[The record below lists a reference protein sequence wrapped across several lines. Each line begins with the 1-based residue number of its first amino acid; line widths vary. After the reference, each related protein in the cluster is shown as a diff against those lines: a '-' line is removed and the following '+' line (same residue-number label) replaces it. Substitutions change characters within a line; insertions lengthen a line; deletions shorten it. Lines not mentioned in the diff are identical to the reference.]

1 MAFLTE
7 LWLAILLSAVFVF
20 IVSSVIHMALPVHK
34 NDVRKMNNE
43 DALLE
48 AMRSNDV
55 GPGAYMFPCAESM
68 KAMGTPEMQEKL
80 KKGPVGWLT
89 ILPPGGFNIGK
100 SLVWWFVF
108 SLIVSVLVAYVGW
121 HGLGPG
127 AAYLKVFQLT
137 GAAAVLGYSVGY
149 FNDSVWKGQSWT
161 TTGKFILD
169 GVAYSLV
176 TAGTFG
182 WLWPAAPGP

>member
-1 MAFLTE
+1 MDFLTE

-43 DALLE
+43 DAILE
-48 AMRSNDV
+48 AMRSNSV

-89 ILPPGGFNIGK
+89 YKVLLP
-100 SLVWWFVF
+100 VF
-108 SLIVSVLVAYVGW
+108 RRLARRRG
-121 HGLGPG
+121 
-127 AAYLKVFQLT
+127 
-137 GAAAVLGYSVGY
+137 
-149 FNDSVWKGQSWT
+149 
-161 TTGKFILD
+161 
-169 GVAYSLV
+169 
-176 TAGTFG
+176 
-182 WLWPAAPGP
+182 